1 MGVGPAGACEGASL
15 AQAASISIA
24 GKLIQNLHISPNLA
38 DSKRKVERESKF
50 IAPQGTFTEI
60 YRLRPGY
67 RDYLLRSRHRRK
79 GLEMYIDLVGLLTLL
94 LVIWALIGILQSGA
108 QPLEK
113 LIWVIVIIL
122 LPILGFVVWYVMGP
136 GDKSFPLPR

>member
-1 MGVGPAGACEGASL
+1 
-15 AQAASISIA
+15 
-24 GKLIQNLHISPNLA
+24 
-38 DSKRKVERESKF
+38 
-50 IAPQGTFTEI
+50 
-60 YRLRPGY
+60 
-67 RDYLLRSRHRRK
+67 
-79 GLEMYIDLVGLLTLL
+79 MYIDLVGLLTLL

>member
-1 MGVGPAGACEGASL
+1 
-15 AQAASISIA
+15 
-24 GKLIQNLHISPNLA
+24 
-38 DSKRKVERESKF
+38 
-50 IAPQGTFTEI
+50 
-60 YRLRPGY
+60 
-67 RDYLLRSRHRRK
+67 
-79 GLEMYIDLVGLLTLL
+79 MYIDLVGLLTLL

-136 GDKSFPLPR
+136 GDKSFPLRR